1 MAKLILVKHALP
13 VIAPDTPSPRWV
25 LSDEGRERCGW
36 LAGELEAHG
45 VERLCCSLEPKALET
60 AALVGVRL
68 GLAVSPREGLQE
80 NDRTGLAFS
89 TADELRDRI
98 RRLFALPDERVMGRE
113 AAREALERFSSAVRA
128 AIAEAPDRTTAIVAH
143 GTVTT
148 LLVMAHNPIEPF
160 AFWERLGL
168 PSYVVLDAADFRL
181 TGPAVNFAG

>member
-13 VIAPDTPSPRWV
+13 VIAPDTASPRWV
-25 LSDEGRERCGW
+25 LSAEGRERCGW
-36 LAGELEAHG
+36 LARELERQG

-68 GLAVSPREGLQE
+68 GVAVNPREGLHE

-98 RRLFALPDERVMGRE
+98 RRLFATPDQLVMGQETGRN
-113 AAREALERFSSAVRA
+113 ALERFSSAVRA

-143 GTVTT
+143 GTVIT
-148 LLVMAHNPIEPF
+148 LLVAAHNPIEPF
-160 AFWERLGL
+160 VFWEGLGL
-168 PSYVVLDAADFRL
+168 PSYMALDSGDFRL